1 VLIGLSALSFSYRCG
16 LIGQGTPR
24 AHRAP
29 LGVDAILDMAA
40 GAGLQSVAF
49 PVELLSDVSPP
60 TLASLRERLARA
72 GLVPVIDSGVADPH
86 ALATQIPL
94 AAALGARVVRVLV
107 SPVLEGD
114 RFAFTTDWP
123 THIHCVIAALRAVRP
138 LAEAHGVTLAV
149 ENHQDATSDDLLTI
163 VEGVGGD
170 CVGVTFDATNAL
182 IVAEDPFVALERL
195 GPAIRNI
202 HLSDFYAYPTS
213 QGWRLVRCALGAGD
227 LDLRR
232 LLDAVDQ
239 YAPHATCQIELVG
252 HNARHIRLFEDSW
265 WQGYPPRDIRDVLPA
280 LRRLNQTLRLRDDDW
295 RTPWERGAD
304 EATIS
309 AYEDQHFNDSVAYL
323 RTIGALPRSASGM

>member
-1 VLIGLSALSFSYRCG
+1 MLIGLSALSFSYRCG
-16 LIGQGTPR
+16 LIGQDTPR

-29 LGVDAILDMAA
+29 LGLAAILDLATDC
-40 GAGLQSVAF
+40 GLQSVAF
-49 PVELLSDVSPP
+49 PFTLLPDRSPNG
-60 TLASLRERLARA
+60 LAALRARLEAA
-72 GLVPVIDSGVADPH
+72 HLLPVLDSGQADAA
-86 ALATQIPL
+86 ALAEQIPL
-94 AAALGARVVRVLV
+94 ASALGARVIRVLI

-114 RFAFTTDWP
+114 RSAFTSDWP
-123 THIHCVIAALRAVRP
+123 AHLQDVITTLRTVRP

-149 ENHQDATSDDLLTI
+149 ENHQDATSADLLAI
-163 VEGVGGD
+163 VDAVGGD
-170 CVGVTFDATNAL
+170 AIGVTFDATNAL

-195 GPAIRNI
+195 GPRIRNI

-232 LLDAVDQ
+232 LLDACAQ
-239 YAPHATCQIELVG
+239 HAPQAPCQIELVG

-265 WQGYPPRDIRDVLPA
+265 WQGYPSRDVRDVLPA

-304 EATIS
+304 EAAIS
-309 AYEDQHFNDSVAYL
+309 AYEDRHFADSVAYL
-323 RTIGALPRSASGM
+323 RTIGALMK